1 MLPLILAALVCEADR
16 AQFLA
21 LYEENHAAM
30 ERAAMAILRDQQDAE
45 DAMQNALCQIAK
57 HFEKTYEIPCDRLP
71 FWCVCIVKNESISIL
86 RRRHKVLPLE
96 DWALT
101 ERQSGP
107 EESVSYRTL
116 VDLFARLPQTYRAAL
131 EMRFLLGYSNKEIA
145 QRLCL
150 TQTAVNTRI
159 ARGREL
165 LKKLAQEEGIHP

>member
-1 MLPLILAALVCEADR
+1 MLPLILAALACEADR

-45 DAMQNALCQIAK
+45 DAMQNALCQMAK
-57 HFEKTYEIPCDRLP
+57 HFEKIYEIPCDRLP

-96 DWALT
+96 DWART

>member
-1 MLPLILAALVCEADR
+1 MKDALKKQLARCRKGLCLLLVLACLLPLSGPAVVMEAG
-16 AQFLA
+16 AVTQ
-21 LYEENHAAM
+21 
-30 ERAAMAILRDQQDAE
+30 AE
-45 DAMQNALCQIAK
+45 VNALKKKSQGLSQQK
-57 HFEKTYEIPCDRLP
+57 KDLQNQLKTIQANKSD
-71 FWCVCIVKNESISIL
+71 
-86 RRRHKVLPLE
+86 
-96 DWALT
+96 A
-101 ERQSGP
+101 
-107 EESVSYRTL
+107 VSYRAL

>member
-1 MLPLILAALVCEADR
+1 MS
-16 AQFLA
+16 
-21 LYEENHAAM
+21 
-30 ERAAMAILRDQQDAE
+30 ILRDQQDAE
-45 DAMQNALCQIAK
+45 DAMQNALCQMAK
-57 HFEKTYEIPCDRLP
+57 HFEKIYEIPCDRLP

-96 DWALT
+96 DWARI
-101 ERQSGP
+101 ENQPGP

-145 QRLCL
+145 QRLSL

-159 ARGREL
+159 ARGRDL